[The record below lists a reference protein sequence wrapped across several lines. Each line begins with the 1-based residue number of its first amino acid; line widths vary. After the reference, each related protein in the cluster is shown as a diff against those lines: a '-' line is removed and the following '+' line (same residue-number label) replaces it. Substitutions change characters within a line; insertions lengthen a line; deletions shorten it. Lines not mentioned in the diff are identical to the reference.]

1 MKIRNSFAILCST
14 AFCFSLALT
23 GCDKNKNGG
32 NPEGTT
38 WTVAFDTQGGSAIPS
53 QSVKEGEKATKP
65 ANPTKQGYSFVNWYE
80 DAQAVTPFDF
90 ETVITS
96 NWTLYAGWRMS
107 DTPTPPDPGPGPV
120 QTYPYYIV
128 IGGVQTGLEQ
138 VAKDTSDPDN
148 LQSKYHGTVSSV
160 TAGQAISFINE
171 QSETVRPGSDAE
183 DETNK
188 NNISGDYD
196 NGYTIHNDATNV
208 DVYFKEWQD
217 GYSFWI
223 TGYQGGVV
231 PPTPTAYSAT
241 IGLTT
246 VSFEKQD
253 NESSDPSNLV
263 AKYKGTVASVTAGAA
278 ITFYNGSE
286 VIRPGSDA
294 EDAQN
299 KNNING
305 SWAAGYTIHNDA
317 TNVDVWLK
325 VWNDGYSFWIT
336 GYEKGQSQ
344 SVTYTCTGL
353 PDWITNDGCVIFV
366 WAWGNS
372 DGGSWHEATFINN
385 GSALTFEVDDE
396 LNGFL
401 LARCVSGTTQ
411 PDWSIKSGNNA
422 GRIYNK
428 TGDIACTS
436 GTYSYVCST
445 WYAYNG

>member
-1 MKIRNSFAILCST
+1 MKLRNSLAILCSA
-14 AFCFSLALT
+14 AFCFALTLT
-23 GCDKNKNGG
+23 GCGETNHK

-38 WTVAFDTQGGSAIPS
+38 WTVTFDPNGGTAVPS
-53 QSVKEGEKATKP
+53 QTVKDGEKAVKP
-65 ANPTKQGYSFVNWYE
+65 TNPTKEGYSFVNWYE
-80 DAQAVTPFDF
+80 DSSAVTPFDF
-90 ETVITS
+90 SIAITAD
-96 NWTLYAGWRMS
+96 WTLYAGWQKS
-107 DTPTPPDPGPGPV
+107 DTPIPPDPPQPT
-120 QTYPYYIV
+120 TYNYYIN
-128 IGGVQTGLEQ
+128 IGGVETGLESVNKDSGDPENL
-138 VAKDTSDPDN
+138 VAN
-148 LQSKYHGTVSSV
+148 YHASISSV
-160 TAGQAISFINE
+160 TAGQAISFRNK
-171 QSETVRPGSDAE
+171 QSETVKPGSDAE
-183 DETNK
+183 DDTNK

-196 NGYTIHNDATNV
+196 NGFTIHNDATNV

-241 IGLTT
+241 IGSTT

-253 NESSDPSNLV
+253 NEPSDPSNLV
-263 AKYKGTVASVTAGAA
+263 AKYKGTVASVTAGAE

-372 DGGSWHEATFINN
+372 GGGSWYEATFINN

-428 TGDIACTS
+428 TDDIACTS